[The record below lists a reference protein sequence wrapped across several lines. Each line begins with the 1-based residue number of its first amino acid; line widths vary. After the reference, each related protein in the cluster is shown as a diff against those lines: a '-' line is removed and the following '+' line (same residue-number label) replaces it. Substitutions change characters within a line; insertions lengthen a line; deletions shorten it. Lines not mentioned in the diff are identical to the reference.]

1 MKNSDIAKVFSD
13 IADLL
18 EIKGENQF
26 KVRAYQRA
34 TRTIEHLPV
43 EVEQMVKEG
52 QSLEEIPGVG
62 EAIAKKTMELVTT
75 GHLHYYDE
83 LRAEFPEGIS
93 TFLDIPGIG
102 PRIAIRL
109 CNELGVKL
117 TVVTDAHSTSH
128 LDLVR
133 FGVGMARRGWCEAKH
148 ILNTRPLEEVLA
160 FLRR

>member
-1 MKNSDIAKVFSD
+1 
-13 IADLL
+13 
-18 EIKGENQF
+18 
-26 KVRAYQRA
+26 
-34 TRTIEHLPV
+34 
-43 EVEQMVKEG
+43 
-52 QSLEEIPGVG
+52 
-62 EAIAKKTMELVTT
+62 VTT

-83 LRAEFPEGIS
+83 LRVEFPEGIS
-93 TFLDIPGIG
+93 TILDIPGIG

-117 TVVTDAHSTSH
+117 IVVTDAHSTSH